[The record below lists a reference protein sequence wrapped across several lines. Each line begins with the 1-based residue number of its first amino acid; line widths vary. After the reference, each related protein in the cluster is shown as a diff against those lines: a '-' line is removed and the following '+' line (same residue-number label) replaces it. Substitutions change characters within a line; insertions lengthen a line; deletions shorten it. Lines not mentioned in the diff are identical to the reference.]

1 MLVTSVGD
9 GDEAVARLDE
19 VAPDVVLADVLMPG
33 LNGYQVCEAIKH
45 NERFRHI
52 PVMLLVGSF
61 EPFDEAEA
69 RRVGAD
75 DVLTKPFQSI
85 RQLVNRVGTL
95 LGSKAAGGEQASKG
109 EALTEE
115 LSPTDFSAQLAQSGQ
130 PAGAWEGNQQVSED
144 GEAEQSPD
152 E

>member
-1 MLVTSVGD
+1 MISGRKLLIADDSVTIQKVVELTFSDEGMQVISVGD
-9 GDEAVARLDE
+9 GDQAIARLEDL
-19 VAPDVVLADVLMPG
+19 APDVVLADVFMPG
-33 LNGYQVCEAIKH
+33 RSGYEVCEAIKH
-45 NERFRHI
+45 SERFRQI

-95 LGSKAAGGEQASKG
+95 LGGKAAEGDEISTG
-109 EALTEE
+109 EAPTRE
-115 LSPTDFSAQLAQSGQ
+115 L
-130 PAGAWEGNQQVSED
+130 
-144 GEAEQSPD
+144 
-152 E
+152 

>member
-1 MLVTSVGD
+1 
-9 GDEAVARLDE
+9 
-19 VAPDVVLADVLMPG
+19 MPG
-33 LNGYQVCEAIKH
+33 RSGYEVCEHIKR

-95 LGSKAAGGEQASKG
+95 LGGKAAGGEQVGKG
-109 EALTEE
+109 EASAEE
-115 LSPTDFSAQLAQSGQ
+115 LSPHDLSDQLAQSGE

-144 GEAEQSPD
+144 GEAIAEQSPD
-152 E
+152 ELMSTAEIELTTADTLPLVEI